1 MTGSSAPVAAAG
13 STRAGSPWMW
23 ALMGLVL
30 LGALAVG
37 MRPDNTPST
46 NDERAHAPADS
57 LKCPTCRSQSVAD
70 SDAPVSKEIRSAIN
84 RRIEAGQ
91 SDAQIRAFLVGQF
104 GEDVLLTPA
113 AGGVTG
119 LVWVIPVVVLIVAG
133 VALGFAFRRWREAS
147 PVSVTEDDREL
158 IERIRHDLGPER

>member
-1 MTGSSAPVAAAG
+1 VNGSSAPVATAG

-46 NDERAHAPADS
+46 NDERAHALADS

-147 PVSVTEDDREL
+147 PVSVTEDDRAL

>member
-46 NDERAHAPADS
+46 NDERAHALADS

>member
-37 MRPDNTPST
+37 TRPDNTPST
-46 NDERAHAPADS
+46 NDERAHALADS

-147 PVSVTEDDREL
+147 PVSVTEADREL